1 MAASLASLANPHGQN
16 RREWPRYRAEK
27 SFLLAASI
35 DGRRLPCTVADIS
48 LGGAKLVFDE
58 EVPGGET
65 IELSHPESRPESH
78 AVSCA
83 RVWQDA
89 GAVGIEFDFSED
101 SLALI
106 SICIRE
112 TIDLEQHPETAGA

>member
-1 MAASLASLANPHGQN
+1 MAASLASLANPDGQN

-27 SFLLAASI
+27 SFLLAASF
-35 DGRRLPCTVADIS
+35 GSRRLPCTVADIS
-48 LGGAKLVFDE
+48 LGGARLVFDE
-58 EVPGGET
+58 EVPEGET
-65 IELSHPESRPESH
+65 IELSHPESH

-83 RVWQDA
+83 RVWQGA

-112 TIDLEQHPETAGA
+112 MIDLEQHHESADV